1 MRLDLA
7 DHILTPVAHRDHARS
22 GGLCGPGRNGEDCA
36 TILNSLQT
44 LPPFIPTNSKLKY
57 STLVTAETSLQ
68 FCAVLRSS
76 AQFCAV
82 LRSLQLADPDLAVL
96 RSSNVQP
103 RGHPVLTPSCSS
115 GASQTPLTSCN
126 QNVAQTTF
134 RWSLCYS
141 QRTTSLVP
149 IRRQYRQEIDRSRNQ
164 RRTIETRTDGSRKAT
179 AGLRRPSRSRV
190 SLDGTSA
197 DLRLRLQGSAKL
209 GEWYHT
215 PCAE

>member
-1 MRLDLA
+1 MGKFLSVGRVSDERKS
-7 DHILTPVAHRDHARS
+7 IGAHTRS
-22 GGLCGPGRNGEDCA
+22 REIAGGLCGPGRNGEDCA

-126 QNVAQTTF
+126 TRTWPKLHSQLSTHSPLEHSTIFCTRVREYGIQSIASIRLEGASSAGAQYVVAC
-134 RWSLCYS
+134 R
-141 QRTTSLVP
+141 SLV
-149 IRRQYRQEIDRSRNQ
+149 ELA
-164 RRTIETRTDGSRKAT
+164 AT
-179 AGLRRPSRSRV
+179 FAVHVP
-190 SLDGTSA
+190 
-197 DLRLRLQGSAKL
+197 
-209 GEWYHT
+209 
-215 PCAE
+215 

>member
-1 MRLDLA
+1 MGKFLSVGRVSD
-7 DHILTPVAHRDHARS
+7 DRKSIGAHTRS
-22 GGLCGPGRNGEDCA
+22 REIAGGLCGPGRNGEDCA

-126 QNVAQTTF
+126 
-134 RWSLCYS
+134 
-141 QRTTSLVP
+141 
-149 IRRQYRQEIDRSRNQ
+149 
-164 RRTIETRTDGSRKAT
+164 TRTW
-179 AGLRRPSRSRV
+179 P
-190 SLDGTSA
+190 
-197 DLRLRLQGSAKL
+197 KL
-209 GEWYHT
+209 HSQLSTQSTCPVGQSS
-215 PCAE
+215 

>member
-1 MRLDLA
+1 MR
-7 DHILTPVAHRDHARS
+7 ARPER
-22 GGLCGPGRNGEDCA
+22 GGLRHHSEFTSNTA
-36 TILNSLQT
+36 TIHPNKL
-44 LPPFIPTNSKLKY
+44 SKLKY

-126 QNVAQTTF
+126 TRTWPKLHSQLSTQSTCPARVLRSARLASSHVAVAYLIHVSSRSILMTPPLSQQAFLSETTIQPETCL
-134 RWSLCYS
+134 RN
-141 QRTTSLVP
+141 RA
-149 IRRQYRQEIDRSRNQ
+149 NQ
-164 RRTIETRTDGSRKAT
+164 RA
-179 AGLRRPSRSRV
+179 A
-190 SLDGTSA
+190 
-197 DLRLRLQGSAKL
+197 
-209 GEWYHT
+209 
-215 PCAE
+215 

>member
-1 MRLDLA
+1 MRPWPVRCEALKLPELVGCDVPGHRDHRAEHLIRPCEVDLKDGMRLDLA

-68 FCAVLRSS
+68 FCAVLRS
-76 AQFCAV
+76 
-82 LRSLQLADPDLAVL
+82 LQLADPDLAVL

-126 QNVAQTTF
+126 
-134 RWSLCYS
+134 
-141 QRTTSLVP
+141 
-149 IRRQYRQEIDRSRNQ
+149 
-164 RRTIETRTDGSRKAT
+164 TRTW
-179 AGLRRPSRSRV
+179 P
-190 SLDGTSA
+190 
-197 DLRLRLQGSAKL
+197 KL
-209 GEWYHT
+209 HSQLEQ
-215 PCAE
+215 CQLLF

>member
-1 MRLDLA
+1 MRPWPVRCEALKLPELVGCDVPGHRDHRAEHLIRPCEVDLKDGMRLDLA

-126 QNVAQTTF
+126 
-134 RWSLCYS
+134 
-141 QRTTSLVP
+141 
-149 IRRQYRQEIDRSRNQ
+149 
-164 RRTIETRTDGSRKAT
+164 TRTWPKLHSQLSTYTSRLI
-179 AGLRRPSRSRV
+179 AGGTLRR
-190 SLDGTSA
+190 
-197 DLRLRLQGSAKL
+197 L
-209 GEWYHT
+209 GV
-215 PCAE
+215 AEM